1 MKYLTDKQASA
12 IKRATSLAFTWS
24 YLVSLLA
31 SAVAI
36 FYYAHLHQLGPG
48 FTLMVFA
55 MKFFVLSFLA
65 SWICLFVT
73 FFVFKNFQSPENG
86 DKEGQD
92 KKLQKKHK
100 LNLKIV

>member
-24 YLVSLLA
+24 YLVSLLT

-36 FYYAHLHQLGPG
+36 FYYAHLHQLVPG

-55 MKFFVLSFLA
+55 MKFFYSFL
-65 SWICLFVT
+65 SCPSLSLI
-73 FFVFKNFQSPENG
+73 FKRLKIF
-86 DKEGQD
+86 
-92 KKLQKKHK
+92 KKQKK
-100 LNLKIV
+100 

>member
-1 MKYLTDKQASA
+1 MKYLTDKKASA
-12 IKRATSLAFTWS
+12 VKRATSLAFTWS

-65 SWICLFVT
+65 SWVCLFVI
-73 FFVFKNFQSPENG
+73 FFVFKHFQSPEN
-86 DKEGQD
+86 ER
-92 KKLQKKHK
+92 
-100 LNLKIV
+100 

>member
-1 MKYLTDKQASA
+1 MKYLTDKKASA
-12 IKRATSLAFTWS
+12 VKRATSLAFTWS

-55 MKFFVLSFLA
+55 MKFFVLFFLA
-65 SWICLFVT
+65 SWVCLFFI
-73 FFVFKNFQSPENG
+73 FFVFK
-86 DKEGQD
+86 
-92 KKLQKKHK
+92 
-100 LNLKIV
+100 KISIP